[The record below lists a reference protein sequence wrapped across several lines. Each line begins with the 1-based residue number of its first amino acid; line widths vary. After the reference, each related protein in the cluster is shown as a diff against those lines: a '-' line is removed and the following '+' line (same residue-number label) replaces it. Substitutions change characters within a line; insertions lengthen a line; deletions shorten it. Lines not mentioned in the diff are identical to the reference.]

1 MGLKTIIASGL
12 VMVTMAMIMISAA
25 PTPDGLSA
33 PSAQKQGVFKFIT
46 NKVVMD
52 SVVRG
57 EKRKAQFLFTN
68 SGDAAFEIDRVR
80 SDCGCTV
87 ADYPRDMIMP
97 GDTAAI
103 TVTYDSSG
111 TYYGEA
117 HRYIY
122 VRSTASNP
130 RAVAFLSTRVVRK

>member
-1 MGLKTIIASGL
+1 
-12 VMVTMAMIMISAA
+12 MVTMAMTMIAAA
-25 PTPDGLSA
+25 PTPDGLSSQSA
-33 PSAQKQGVFKFIT
+33 QSAQKQGIFKFIT

-57 EKRKAQFLFTN
+57 ETRKAQFLFTN

-80 SDCGCTV
+80 TDCGCTV

>member
-1 MGLKTIIASGL
+1 
-12 VMVTMAMIMISAA
+12 MVTMAMIMISAA
-25 PTPDGLSA
+25 PTPDGLSSPNPPSS
-33 PSAQKQGVFKFIT
+33 PSAQKQGIFKFIT

-68 SGDAAFEIDRVR
+68 SGDDAFEIDRVR
-80 SDCGCTV
+80 TDCGCTV

>member
-1 MGLKTIIASGL
+1 
-12 VMVTMAMIMISAA
+12 MVTMAMTMIAAA
-25 PTPDGLSA
+25 PTPDGLSSRSPLSA

-80 SDCGCTV
+80 TDCGCTV